1 MSRGMPSRSNLV
13 AGVAAQVRR
22 WTVLGIVTTLL
33 VAALIRAALRDHTSL
48 LDTILTVAGVIGT
61 LAYVTLT
68 DPPAPRSTLTA
79 RELAMLVAVTQATWW
94 HWERGA
100 TPRPFTC
107 SASGTMAT
115 QQGLTAISHYNG
127 VRVLCD
133 LAALGADGLSGTIH
147 ATHWQ
152 TGGPISELA
161 DCSGSTRVPSAA
173 GRSATIRLI

>member
-1 MSRGMPSRSNLV
+1 VV
-13 AGVAAQVRR
+13 ATLPPTSEPQDGTAVLWTLGKLGLDGIAVTVRQ
-22 WTVLGIVTTLL
+22 
-33 VAALIRAALRDHTSL
+33 LRM
-48 LDTILTVAGVIGT
+48 
-61 LAYVTLT
+61 
-68 DPPAPRSTLTA
+68 RSTLTA